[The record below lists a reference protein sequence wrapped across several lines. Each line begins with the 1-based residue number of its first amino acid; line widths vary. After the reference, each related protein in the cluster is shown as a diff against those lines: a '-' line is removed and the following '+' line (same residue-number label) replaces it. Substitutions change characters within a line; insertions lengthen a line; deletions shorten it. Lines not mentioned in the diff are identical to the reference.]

1 MKKWIGAYAL
11 LVIVPLAALAG
22 ILRAGSGLTAPHH
35 VAGEWRIKVPGYPA
49 AAKAGEAPRLTIAQS
64 GVHLAVAFDRAD
76 LRGTLAGGSL
86 SAERRDQWTPVAA
99 CYRGG
104 LVLRAR
110 VDTTARPM
118 RMAGTIGTTR
128 GHCPELPF
136 TAVRAEGRR

>member
-1 MKKWIGAYAL
+1 MKWIGAYAL

-22 ILRAGSGLTAPHH
+22 ILRAGSGLSAPHH

-49 AAKAGEAPRLTIAQS
+49 DAKAGDALQLTIAQS

-76 LRGTLAGGSL
+76 LRGTLYGDSL
-86 SAERRDQWTPVAA
+86 TAERREAWTPVST

-104 LVLRAR
+104 LTLRAR
-110 VDTTARPM
+110 VDTLARPM
-118 RMAGTIGTTR
+118 RMAGTIGTTTR